1 MDITEEMVKAYVDGC
16 NASGVA
22 DDEVDGLAVMR
33 AGLRAVAPLIAAQA
47 LRKARQSF
55 VIAENA
61 PVHACPEG
69 GAAVTPCC
77 GRNPLELLGH
87 RMAVEPALVTRPAR
101 ERSQAADPDEAERTC
116 PRCGS
121 PEWVSVSLDQGY
133 TRRAQ
138 CVPCGHY
145 HPGILGPGWRS
156 S

>member
-1 MDITEEMVKAYVDGC
+1 MNITDEMVKAFVDSYEEGC
-16 NASGVA
+16 CNDSSA
-22 DDEVDGLAVMR
+22 DWCCTRHALAF
-33 AGLRAVAPLIAAQA
+33 VAPLIAAQA
-47 LRKARQSF
+47 LREARQSF
-55 VIAENA
+55 VIAEHA

-69 GAAVTPCC
+69 AAAVTPCC

-87 RMAVEPALVTRPAR
+87 RMAVEPALVTCPGR
-101 ERSQAADPDEAERTC
+101 ERSQPADEAKRSC

-121 PEWVSVSLDQGY
+121 PEWVSVSLDQGC

-145 HPGILGPGWRS
+145 HPGVIGPGWRS